1 MSRLGNILEATKV
14 MALTDKSGRT
24 YRFLGQAEKEKHS
37 NKMYYY
43 MWLSRLFIF
52 TATLA
57 LMIFLS
63 SSLAL
68 FKLAPQVSVEPFLI
82 INQNDSNDMVRY
94 EPIAMNMASKE
105 KLMEIFVRQYV
116 QYRNTIINDQLEM
129 MSRWY
134 PGGIVNFLS
143 SDDIYSEFDKYQ
155 QKVWKHNVENQI
167 SQEVEIIS
175 IGKVGG
181 KKSPVWKVDFKTY
194 EVSQRNRNGDTGA
207 LVLRTRYWTAS
218 VTSYFIPERIF
229 VGRRLINPL
238 GFTVTR
244 YNQSEVQ
251 F

>member
-37 NKMYYY
+37 SKMYYY

-155 QKVWKHNVENQI
+155 QKVWKYNVENQI

>member
-1 MSRLGNILEATKV
+1 
-14 MALTDKSGRT
+14 
-24 YRFLGQAEKEKHS
+24 
-37 NKMYYY
+37 
-43 MWLSRLFIF
+43 
-52 TATLA
+52 
-57 LMIFLS
+57 MIFLS

-155 QKVWKHNVENQI
+155 QKVWKYNVENQI